1 MKVFSSIVI
10 AFSLVSCAQI
20 SYNNVNSPYE
30 QFTTYV
36 NLIQAKEYDSALL
49 MLSSKNKQR
58 FANQEN
64 GEDFA
69 TFFPFF
75 SSANT
80 VVVNEYEHY
89 QQINDLRACL
99 TVSGSNS
106 LKEPTSLNFEMLQ
119 ENGEWKF
126 NYIHMAYHGSK
137 DELPITASCPE
148 IP

>member
-1 MKVFSSIVI
+1 MKVISSIIIV
-10 AFSLVSCAQI
+10 FSLASCAQI
-20 SYNNVNSPYE
+20 NTNNMNSPYE
-30 QFTTYV
+30 EFTTYV
-36 NLIQAKEYDSALL
+36 KLVQAKKYDSALL

-58 FANQEN
+58 FTNQEN
-64 GEDFA
+64 GEDFE

-99 TVSGSNS
+99 TISGSNS
-106 LKEPTSLNFEMLQ
+106 LEEPTSLNFEMLQ
-119 ENGEWKF
+119 EKGKWKF

-137 DELPITASCPE
+137 DELPISASCPE